1 MARYSGRF
9 DQVKSQ
15 GRDTSFDMDVLCV
28 HFFGHTLVFTNYF
41 RWTSLKDDSV
51 TVESIFSLA
60 AHKLCG
66 AEQFNPKNRNQVFAV
81 LAQRFCLDIAFGHR
95 DAVSFVEASMA
106 SHLHVCIK
114 TTEDRTWSYSTYAS
128 EPFLSCAAASLLLDV
143 TSPTQNNLDL
153 ALENLKVMVND
164 GVVDIGQI
172 GDLVSRFIWLLAKDF
187 FVRSSPP
194 KVAKNVPVSE
204 FDEELEDRRLVSVV
218 DYLKFVFGPKF
229 WTDNKAAQ
237 EEFQDAYINFSHWVS
252 MNYNIRRDEEGLEQ
266 LPYVTCSISFFSI
279 LT

>member
-1 MARYSGRF
+1 M
-9 DQVKSQ
+9 
-15 GRDTSFDMDVLCV
+15 
-28 HFFGHTLVFTNYF
+28 
-41 RWTSLKDDSV
+41 
-51 TVESIFSLA
+51 ESILSLA

-66 AEQFNPKNRNQVFAV
+66 TERFDPKDRNQAFAV
-81 LAQRFCLDIAFGHR
+81 LAQRFCLDVAFGHR
-95 DAVSFVEASMA
+95 DAVSFVEASIA
-106 SHLHVCIK
+106 SRLRVCIK
-114 TTEDRTWSYSTYAS
+114 TTEDRIWSYSIYPS
-128 EPFLSCAAASLLLDV
+128 EPFLSCAAAFLLLGD
-143 TSPTQNNLDL
+143 TFRMEDYLDLTLNNLKD
-153 ALENLKVMVND
+153 MVND

-172 GDLVSRFIWLLAKDF
+172 GELVGRFIWLLAKDF

-204 FDEELEDRRLVSVV
+204 FDEELEDCRLVSVV

-229 WTDNKAAQ
+229 WTDNEAAQ